1 MTARYRRHP
10 DLRLTAVDGEGIV
23 LQLGTRTYY
32 TVNETGLVILE
43 SLTEPRSA
51 DQLVD
56 ALTER
61 YEVTREEAAASV
73 RAFLDRGIAARL
85 LEELRTA

>member
-10 DLRLTAVDGEGIV
+10 DLRLTAVEGEGIA

-43 SLTEPRSA
+43 ALTAPRTVGE
-51 DQLVD
+51 LVD
-56 ALTER
+56 ALR
-61 YEVTREEAAASV
+61 AQYDVTPEQAAASV
-73 RAFLDRGIAARL
+73 RAFLDRGLAARL
-85 LEELRTA
+85 LEEHPSA